1 MVESLGTLAEY
12 RDEEAVQIISDG
24 KGKHFDPDVVDAFLG
39 INAVFRIIALTYAD
53 HEEERKILLE
63 GMSCSDALMMNL
75 SGFEKLGIRGR
86 EELKFNKKAQS

>member
-1 MVESLGTLAEY
+1 MMESLGTLAEY

-39 INAVFRIIALTYAD
+39 INAVFRIIAL
-53 HEEERKILLE
+53 LE
-63 GMSCSDALMMNL
+63 GMSCSDAQMMNL